1 MLDPHAGHSTT
12 MASASE
18 PLSRTVTVSVPAT
31 SANLGPGFDCLGLAL
46 DLRNELLLRSSG
58 SELTFEGSDTVY
70 EFAVDGVDADKVPAD
85 RSNLAIEAAETLFRR
100 LNRRLADVS
109 MRMTNCIP
117 VGSGL
122 GSSSSA
128 IIAGLVG
135 ANALLNNTMSAD
147 DLLQMAVHMEGHPD
161 NVAPAMLGGL
171 VLGVLPDET
180 AGPPSLIVHRWEPPQ
195 LTAVIVL
202 PEFNLLTSEARAVLP
217 PTITRQD
224 AIFNASRLGLLIHA
238 LTTNDSRQLRV
249 AMGDRLHQ
257 THRLKIIPGAAA
269 AYQAAYE
276 AGAQGVAL
284 SGAGP
289 SLIALTTADPHAI
302 AQSMVAA
309 FADAG
314 LASRVWILNPSPTGV
329 TISVDIR

>member
-1 MLDPHAGHSTT
+1 
-12 MASASE
+12 MASAPE
-18 PLSRTVTVSVPAT
+18 LLPRTVTVSVPAT

-46 DLRNELLLRSSG
+46 DLRNELLLQTSG
-58 SELTFEGSDTVY
+58 YELPFEGSDTAY
-70 EFAVDGVDADKVPAD
+70 EIAVDGVDADKVPID

-100 LNRRLADVS
+100 LDRRLANLS

-135 ANALLNNTMSAD
+135 ANALLNNALSAD
-147 DLLQMAVHMEGHPD
+147 YLLQMAVHMEGHPD

-171 VLGVLPDET
+171 VLGVLPDEA

-195 LTAVIVL
+195 LTAIIVL
-202 PEFNLLTSEARAVLP
+202 PEFRLLTSEARAVLP
-217 PTITRQD
+217 PTVTRQD

-238 LTTNDSRQLRV
+238 LTTNDYRQLHV

-257 THRLKIIPGAAA
+257 SHRLKIIPGATAA
-269 AYQAAYE
+269 FEAAYE
-276 AGAQGVAL
+276 AGALGVAL

-289 SLIALTTADPHAI
+289 SLIALAAADAHTI
-302 AQSMVAA
+302 AQAMVAA

-314 LASRVWILNPSPTGV
+314 LTSRVWILNPSPKGV
-329 TISVDIR
+329 TISVHTR